1 MKSRSRVVSMHTL
14 SMLSAIFALL
24 LLGGLLALPASDL
37 QAFSHKKLKKAAPS
51 KESILADQA
60 AKGGPEKKF
69 SLAVSYEQ
77 GKGVKKNK
85 GKAIKWYYKAGLG
98 FLKKKNK
105 DRAAAALAAIN
116 RLSPGHEMGIKLAR
130 KM

>member
-1 MKSRSRVVSMHTL
+1 MKSRFRIL
-14 SMLSAIFALL
+14 SMLTGIFALL
-24 LLGGLLALPASDL
+24 VMGGMLTLPASDL
-37 QAFSHKKLKKAAPS
+37 QAFTHKKLNIS
-51 KESILADQA
+51 KESILVDQA

-69 SLAVSYEQ
+69 SLAVAYEQ

-105 DRAAAALAAIN
+105 ERAAAALAAIN
-116 RLSPGHEMGIKLAR
+116 LLSPGHEMGIRLAA